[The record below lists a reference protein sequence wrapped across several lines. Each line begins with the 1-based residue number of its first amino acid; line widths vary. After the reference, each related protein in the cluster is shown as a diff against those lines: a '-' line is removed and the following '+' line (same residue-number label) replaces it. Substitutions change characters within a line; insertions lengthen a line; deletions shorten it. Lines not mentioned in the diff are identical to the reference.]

1 MDLGAVEKDL
11 PEFKEMHK
19 MVQNQLEA
27 KEDLYKLAVDND
39 KKGLA
44 YAPQN
49 FTEEQSKEVG
59 KIEDEMDQ
67 ENGRVTRAMFR
78 AEQGALKVAKKS
90 NFTPK
95 DPEAVEMATADAQT
109 DVKEEHREIE
119 NIPREALGLMG

>member
-1 MDLGAVEKDL
+1 
-11 PEFKEMHK
+11 